1 VTVFVLRI
9 LLPVFDCDASFSRLD
24 SPSQS
29 ASSASRTSDVSL
41 ISSESSQLSLC
52 EPGSSTFCGVGKE
65 SYWDSFWNS
74 KASLSK
80 SFSNPSTVLE
90 LMKLSSKGLTWS
102 RVAEPPP
109 VRYRD
114 FLVIASSFL
123 ALAILLSNN
132 FLIDFLLRKTP
143 TLLEALNSRSTSRS
157 HFLFLGK
164 SRQFFYYSIR
174 RYVSK
179 TVQRPKFFR
188 SPRNW
193 LHEHKFFLR
202 VENSISHSFA

>member
-1 VTVFVLRI
+1 VVTAVLNVTVFVLRI

-29 ASSASRTSDVSL
+29 ASTASRTSDVSL

-52 EPGSSTFCGVGKE
+52 GPGSSTFCGVGKE

-102 RVAEPPP
+102 RVAEPSP

-132 FLIDFLLRKTP
+132 FLIDFLL
-143 TLLEALNSRSTSRS
+143 
-157 HFLFLGK
+157 
-164 SRQFFYYSIR
+164 
-174 RYVSK
+174 
-179 TVQRPKFFR
+179 
-188 SPRNW
+188 
-193 LHEHKFFLR
+193 
-202 VENSISHSFA
+202 